1 MRIRCADMVDTQT
14 ADDMLADFQAHL
26 NLIFARART
35 LWKESASRIHPDLP
49 PTGYKLLAY
58 IARNGDTHAHQLAD
72 LFEMDKSVI
81 SRQTRMLEEFGLLS
95 SRPDERDGRLRVL
108 AATPHACEV
117 LAELRAE
124 NADRMRAVLAELTPE
139 EVHAASKAFHLL
151 SEA

>member
-1 MRIRCADMVDTQT
+1 MVDTQT

-26 NLIFARART
+26 NLIFARAKA
-35 LWKESASRIHPDLP
+35 LWKESAARVHPDLQP
-49 PTGYKLLAY
+49 SGYKLLAY

-72 LFEMDKSVI
+72 LFDLDKSAV

-108 AATPHACEV
+108 AATPQACEV

-124 NADRMRAVLAELTPE
+124 NADRMRSVLAELTPE
-139 EVHAASKAFHLL
+139 EVHAASKVFHLL
-151 SEA
+151 ADA